1 MELQCGLLRPV
12 LTDCDQ
18 VGVRL
23 EDCFYIDKDGNSVFL
38 TQGVGGQAHGPL
50 RP

>member
-1 MELQCGLLRPV
+1 M
-12 LTDCDQ
+12 LTNYEQ

-23 EDCFYIDKDGNSVFL
+23 EDCFYINEDGEPVFL
-38 TQGVGGQAHGPL
+38 TQGVGGLARSPL